1 MGLLED
7 WDARNQRVIEKQK
20 EADRKRSEE
29 WSNLH
34 FVITGTD
41 RTKMT
46 IWAKP
51 SGHPFRFVDGSA
63 TLTLVFLLI
72 GKVRNKYQYGGG
84 WSVAVLRPGKIVGER
99 MVRLERYSSKEE
111 AQAGAKE
118 LANQLSRPV
127 FG

>member
-1 MGLLED
+1 MGLLEA

-29 WSNLH
+29 WSNSH

-41 RTKMT
+41 GTNMT

-63 TLTLVFLLI
+63 TLSLVFLLI
-72 GKVRNKYQYGGG
+72 GKIRNKYQYGGG
-84 WSVAVLRPGKIVGER
+84 WSVAVLRPGKMLTER
-99 MVRLERYSSKEE
+99 LVRLERYSSKEE

-118 LANQLSRPV
+118 LANQLCPPV
-127 FG
+127 AG